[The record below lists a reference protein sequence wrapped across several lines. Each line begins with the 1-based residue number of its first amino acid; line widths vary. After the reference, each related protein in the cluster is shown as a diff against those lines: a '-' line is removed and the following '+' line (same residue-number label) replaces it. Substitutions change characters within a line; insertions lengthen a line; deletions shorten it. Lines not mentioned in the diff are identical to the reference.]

1 MRFVSM
7 LLAFALFACFPLAAR
22 TPSGR
27 VVTSLDAGWRVHK
40 GEVPEGERADLSD
53 SDWLP
58 ATLPHTVNAGDGET
72 GGGYY
77 RGPSWYRRQLEVSDL
92 PSDRRAFLQF
102 DGAAVRADIFVNG
115 NKLIR
120 HDGGFAAFRVDITDA
135 IHRGTNLIA
144 VRTDNSKSLAIAP
157 MGGDFTIFGGLY
169 RSVSFVETANVHV
182 DMLDHGGPGLYGHV
196 TSLSDKQAIVAALVR
211 LRNDGHHDAQ
221 AIVTVRIRDAL
232 GREVAAVS
240 RPISLAAN
248 DSAEVSL
255 PLRVAAPHRWDGR
268 RSPYLY
274 RLEAEVKADD
284 AADKVSV
291 PLGLRTIGFDP
302 QRGFLLNGKAY
313 PLHGVD
319 YFHPERPG
327 SGTAVTDAQVDQD
340 MKMLDELGATGL
352 RLVHFQHPQRVYDD
366 ADRIGLPVWT
376 EIPLNGVIDRTGE
389 FRANVDEQ
397 MRELIRQNYNHPS
410 VILWGIGNEVYATD
424 PAVAETL
431 GSAAA
436 TARAEDP
443 SRPTV
448 YAHCCQADDDPKAMV
463 SDVIGFNRYF
473 GWYPDQKGSIGA
485 WAERYHSLYPERP
498 FAVSEYG
505 AGASV
510 RQQQVPPPAVNQPGS
525 GWHPEQAQT
534 TYHRASWAELRDK
547 SYLFGTFVWV
557 AFDVASD
564 GRHEGDRAGI
574 NDKGLVTYDRA
585 IRKDAYY
592 WYQANWPE
600 KPVLHLLDKRLK
612 DRPSDR
618 IAIDAVSNA
627 ATVSLTV
634 NGKRV
639 ARSPVIDHVAHFA
652 DVRLRL
658 GANRVRATA
667 VRKGR
672 RITDDATW
680 VRTAPSSF
688 GIQSRP

>member
-1 MRFVSM
+1 MP
-7 LLAFALFACFPLAAR
+7 LAFALFVFFPLAAR
-22 TPSGR
+22 TPSDR
-27 VVTSLDAGWRVHK
+27 VVTSLDAGWRVHA
-40 GEVPEGERADLSD
+40 GEVSEGERADLSD
-53 SDWLP
+53 SNWLP
-58 ATLPHTVNAGDGET
+58 ATLPHTVNAGDGEV

-77 RGPSWYRRQLEVSDL
+77 RGPSWYRRTLEVSEI

-115 NKLIR
+115 NRLIR

-135 IHRGTNLIA
+135 LHRGTNLIA

-157 MGGDFTIFGGLY
+157 MGGDFTVFGGLY
-169 RSVSFVETANVHV
+169 RSVSLVETANVHI
-182 DMLDHGGPGLYGHV
+182 DMLDHGGPGLYGSV
-196 TSLSDKQAIVAALVR
+196 KSLSDKQATVAALVR
-211 LRNDGHHDAQ
+211 LRNDGRHDAQ
-221 AIVTVRIRDAL
+221 AVVTVRIRDAL
-232 GREVAAVS
+232 GREVATAS
-240 RPISLAAN
+240 NAISLPAN
-248 DSAEVSL
+248 KSAELSL
-255 PLRVAAPHRWDGR
+255 PLIVASPHRWNGR
-268 RSPYLY
+268 RRPYLY
-274 RLEAEVKADD
+274 RLDAEVKADD
-284 AADKVSV
+284 AVDDVSV
-291 PLGLRTIGFDP
+291 PLGFRTIEFDP
-302 QRGFLLNGKAY
+302 QRGFLLNGRPY
-313 PLHGVD
+313 PLHGVN

-340 MKMLDELGATGL
+340 MNLLEELGATGL

-376 EIPLNGVIDRTGE
+376 ELPLNGVIDRSGD

-431 GSAAA
+431 RSATA

-448 YAHCCQADDDPKAMV
+448 YAHCCQADDDPKAMI

-485 WAERYHSLYPERP
+485 WAERYHSLHPKRP

-510 RQQQVPPPAVNQPGS
+510 RQQQLPPPAVNQPGS

-534 TYHRASWAELRDK
+534 LYHRRNWAELRNK
-547 SYLFGTFVWV
+547 PYLFGTFVWV
-557 AFDVASD
+557 AFDLASD
-564 GRHEGDRAGI
+564 GRHEGDRAGM
-574 NDKGLVTYDRA
+574 NDKGLVTYDRS

-592 WYQANWPE
+592 WYQADWSE
-600 KPVLHLLDKRLK
+600 QPVLHLLDKRLK
-612 DRPSDR
+612 HRPSEH

-627 ATVSLTV
+627 ATVSLSV
-634 NGKRV
+634 NGKLV
-639 ARSPVIDHVAHFA
+639 GQSPVVDHVAHFA
-652 DVRLRL
+652 HVSLQP
-658 GANRVRATA
+658 GANQVQATA
-667 VRKGR
+667 VSKGA
-672 RITDDATW
+672 RITDDAVW
-680 VRTAPSSF
+680 VRTTASSF
-688 GIQSRP
+688 GVQGGQ